1 MLRGAPPQGYF
12 VTRKKTPRTGNGS
25 DTGADTRA
33 AKPRTRTSARRGQSA
48 PATAA
53 AKGGRDPYA
62 EREAQRYERP
72 IPSREA
78 ILALLDQRGEMLSEA
93 RIAEA
98 LELHDEYDISAL
110 RKRLGA
116 MVRDGQLLQGRRGD
130 YAPVRKLDLI
140 PGVVLANAEGYGF
153 LRPDEGG
160 DDLYLSPQQ
169 MRMVMHGDR
178 VLASVVGI
186 DRRGR
191 RQGAIAEVLQRRSS
205 RLVGRVVV
213 ENGVTLVSPDDRR
226 LHLDVM
232 IPPGQE
238 EGARA
243 GQIVVAEI
251 TDPPTQHRGPLGRI
265 VSVLGERLQP
275 SLLVEMAIASHDLPH
290 EWPPEVLRDAAE
302 VEPEVTAAERQGRT
316 DLRKL
321 PLVTIDG
328 ADARDFDDAVY
339 AEPRRGGG
347 WRLIV
352 AIADVSHY
360 VKVGNALDREAYE
373 RSTSTYFPGFVVP
386 MLPETLSNGICS
398 LNPKVERLC
407 MVCDMQ
413 IDDDGEV
420 IKSKFYDAVMRS
432 HARLTYDIVWQA
444 VGLLDPEARDQ
455 VADVLPQLE
464 HLHTLYK
471 AMAAQRK
478 RRGAIDFE
486 TPEVKF
492 RLDQRGEV
500 EAMGATERNDAH
512 KLIEECMIA
521 ANVQAATFLS
531 KKKIPALFRAH
542 EPPPAEKY
550 EDLQQFLREFKLRM
564 PPVEEVTPG
573 DFADILRMVH
583 DRPERELIQ
592 SVLLRSQSLAA
603 YQPENRGHFGL
614 SLDAYAHFT
623 SPIRRYPDLLVHRA
637 IRYALTGGKPSDYTY
652 TPAEMAA
659 MAVHCSQRERRAEEA
674 ERDVDERFKTAWM
687 SKHVGSEFDGVIT
700 GVTSFGLFVELEES
714 RVSGLVHISQLAN
727 DYYHFD
733 PIRKLLKG
741 ERSGEQFRLGDH
753 VRVQV
758 LRASLEDRKID
769 FRLVPRPEQAKPP
782 MGSRKAYDYSA
793 GGERY
798 SLPKPAAKPAG
809 KAPGFFGRAAEAVGR
824 AFGRGAGS
832 RKETSPPAP
841 VTGDNQTPRTKA
853 AKQASEAI
861 GRPAI
866 PTGSTDRPKTRGK
879 ATKLAS
885 EAIGRP
891 ALPPEARGQASEGK
905 AGSRRGGGN
914 KGAGNQ
920 AASNQK
926 GRGNEAA
933 GGHAGSGKATA
944 GMRDGAPAAT
954 AKRTGR
960 QRKPKGKA

>member
-1 MLRGAPPQGYF
+1 M
-12 VTRKKTPRTGNGS
+12 RKNNTPRGKSGSSTQAPRARKRTQAQRSEPSTGKTS
-25 DTGADTRA
+25 GA
-33 AKPRTRTSARRGQSA
+33 
-48 PATAA
+48 
-53 AKGGRDPYA
+53 RDPFA
-62 EREAQRYERP
+62 GREAERYERP

-78 ILALLDQRGEMLSEA
+78 ILALLDERGEMLSEA

-98 LELHDEYDISAL
+98 LGLDDEYEIGAL

-130 YAPVRKLDLI
+130 FAPVRKLDLI

-153 LRPDEGG
+153 LRPDDGG
-160 DDLYLSPQQ
+160 EDLYLSPQQ
-169 MRMVMHGDR
+169 MRSVLHGDR

-191 RQGAIAEVLQRRSS
+191 RQGAIAEILQRRPP

-213 ENGVTLVSPDDRR
+213 ENGVMVVAPDDRR
-226 LHLDVM
+226 LHQDVM
-232 IPPGQE
+232 IPPGHEQ
-238 EGARA
+238 GARD

-251 TDPPTQHRGPLGRI
+251 TDPPTPHRGPLGQV

-275 SLLVEMAIASHDLPH
+275 SLLVEMAIASYDLPH
-290 EWPPEVLRDAAE
+290 EWPPEVLREAEE
-302 VEPEVTAAERQGRT
+302 VEPQVTAAERQGRV

-347 WRLIV
+347 WRLVV

-360 VKVGNALDREAYE
+360 VPVGGALDREAYE

-413 IDDDGEV
+413 VDADGEV
-420 IKSKFYDAVMRS
+420 VRSKFYDAVMRS
-432 HARLTYDIVWQA
+432 HARLTYERVWQA
-444 VGLLDPEARDQ
+444 IGLLDSDAREEL
-455 VADVLPQLE
+455 ADVLPQLE
-464 HLHTLYK
+464 HLHALYK

-500 EAMGATERNDAH
+500 MAMGATERNDAH

-521 ANVQAATFLS
+521 ANVQAAMFLTR
-531 KKKIPALFRAH
+531 KKIPALFRAH

-573 DFADILRMVH
+573 DFADILALVR

-637 IRYALTGGKPSDYTY
+637 IRYALTGGKPKDYVY

-659 MAVHCSQRERRAEEA
+659 MAVHCSQRERRSEEA
-674 ERDVDERFKTAWM
+674 ERDVDERFKTAWL

-714 RVSGLVHISQLAN
+714 KVSGLVHISQLAN

-741 ERSGEQFRLGDH
+741 ERTGGQFRLGDH

-758 LRASLEDRKID
+758 LRASIEDRKID
-769 FRLVPRPEQAKPP
+769 FRLVPPREQAAAPAP
-782 MGSRKAYDYSA
+782 ARRAYDYAAA
-793 GGERY
+793 GDRY
-798 SLPKPAAKPAG
+798 SLPKPVAKPAA
-809 KAPGFFGRAAEAVGR
+809 KQPGFFGRAAEAVGR
-824 AFGRGAGS
+824 AFGRGAA
-832 RKETSPPAP
+832 RKASSPAP
-841 VTGDNQTPRTKA
+841 VTGDNRPFRSKA
-853 AKQASEAI
+853 AKQASEAL
-861 GRPAI
+861 GRPAV
-866 PTGSTDRPKTRGK
+866 PDLPVERSKTRGK
-879 ATKLAS
+879 ASKVAS
-885 EAIGRP
+885 EALGRP
-891 ALPPEARGQASEGK
+891 AVPAAGRHADGGQGRSV
-905 AGSRRGGGN
+905 
-914 KGAGNQ
+914 
-920 AASNQK
+920 K
-926 GRGNEAA
+926 GRGGQAA
-933 GGHAGSGKATA
+933 GGAKRASVPARPEGKGEA
-944 GMRDGAPAAT
+944 APKAT
-954 AKRTGR
+954 AKRPRR
-960 QRKPKGKA
+960 QRKPKDKA

>member
-1 MLRGAPPQGYF
+1 LSTVFHLHSRIVASFALRSSIGKL
-12 VTRKKTPRTGNGS
+12 VTRKTPTHSGKGRDSNKSHEPSS
-25 DTGADTRA
+25 DSRQARPAGR
-33 AKPRTRTSARRGQSA
+33 SARAGQGGSRNKAA
-48 PATAA
+48 PGAGHDPHAA
-53 AKGGRDPYA
+53 
-62 EREAQRYERP
+62 REAQRYERP

-78 ILALLDQRGEMLSEA
+78 ILALLEDRGELLSEA

-98 LELHDEYDISAL
+98 LKLDDETDLLAMH
-110 RKRLGA
+110 KRLGA

-130 YAPVRKLDLI
+130 YAPAQKLDLI
-140 PGVVLANAEGYGF
+140 PGAVIANAEGYGF

-169 MRMVMHGDR
+169 MRTVMHGDR
-178 VLASVVGI
+178 VLASVVGV

-191 RQGAIAEVLQRRSS
+191 RQGAIVEVLQRRSP

-213 ENGVTLVSPDDRR
+213 GNGVTVVAPDDRR
-226 LHLDVM
+226 LHQDIL

-238 EGARA
+238 QGAVS
-243 GQIVVAEI
+243 GQIVVVEI
-251 TDPPTQHRGPLGRI
+251 TDPPSQHRGPLGAIRA
-265 VSVLGERLQP
+265 VLGERLQP

-290 EWPPEVLRDAAE
+290 EWPAAVMRDAAM
-302 VEPEVTAAERQGRT
+302 VEPAVSAAEREGRV

-360 VKVGNALDREAYE
+360 VPVGSALDKEAYE

-413 IDDDGEV
+413 VDASGEV
-420 IKSKFYDAVMRS
+420 SKAKFYDAVMLS
-432 HARLTYDIVWQA
+432 HARLTYDKVWQV
-444 VGLLDPEARDQ
+444 VGLNDADARHE
-455 VADVLPQLE
+455 VSDVLPQLE
-464 HLHTLYK
+464 NLHALYK
-471 AMAAQRK
+471 AMAAQRR

-492 RLDQRGEV
+492 RLDQTGGV
-500 EAMGATERNDAH
+500 EAMGATERNDAN

-521 ANVQAATFLS
+521 ANVQAALYLE

-550 EDLQQFLREFKLRM
+550 EDLQQFLREFKLTM
-564 PPVEEVTPG
+564 PPVAEVTPA
-573 DFADILRMVH
+573 DFSEVLRMVRE
-583 DRPERELIQ
+583 RPERELIQ
-592 SVLLRSQSLAA
+592 SVLLRSQSMAA
-603 YQPENRGHFGL
+603 YQPDNRGHFGL
-614 SLDAYAHFT
+614 ALSAYAHFT

-637 IRYALTGGKPSDYTY
+637 IRFALTGAKPVGYSY

-674 ERDVDERFKTAWM
+674 ERDVDERFKCAWM
-687 SKHVGSEFDGVIT
+687 SKHVGSEFDGVVT
-700 GVTSFGLFVELEES
+700 GVTSFGLFVELDES

-741 ERSGEQFRLGDH
+741 EKSGAQFRLGDH

-769 FRLVPRPEQAKPP
+769 FRMVPSTKPAVTPRP
-782 MGSRKAYDYSA
+782 GKAYDYAAS
-793 GGERY
+793 GERY
-798 SLPKPAAKPAG
+798 SLPKAARPSAAKAE
-809 KAPGFFGRAAEAVGR
+809 KAPGMFGRAAKAIGR
-824 AFGRGAGS
+824 AFGRRDAVALVDAVPVAKPTPS
-832 RKETSPPAP
+832 ERPAP
-841 VTGDNQTPRTKA
+841 R
-853 AKQASEAI
+853 S
-861 GRPAI
+861 
-866 PTGSTDRPKTRGK
+866 
-879 ATKLAS
+879 
-885 EAIGRP
+885 
-891 ALPPEARGQASEGK
+891 
-905 AGSRRGGGN
+905 RGGGQRSPRAPAPTAGKPASN
-914 KGAGNQ
+914 SSGRGPRPTQQAASGKSSQGKSTQGKPGAKGAG
-920 AASNQK
+920 
-926 GRGNEAA
+926 RGSETTEAA
-933 GGHAGSGKATA
+933 PTSAGSS
-944 GMRDGAPAAT
+944 R
-954 AKRTGR
+954 KRGR
-960 QRKPKGKA
+960 RSSKPKGTS